1 MQINTVKINGFGN
14 LKEKDIQLQSG
25 INIIKGKN
33 ESGKSTLLKFI
44 PAMFYGLAKT
54 KNGKEI
60 SDLEKYRPWNI
71 DEFSGKIY
79 YTLDNKEK
87 IEVYRDFNKKTC
99 KIYNEKGEEITENY
113 EVDKSKQNQFFIEQ
127 TGISENILMR
137 TAISEQTETKLDKES
152 QNAVIQKISN
162 VLSTGNDNISYKKA
176 LTKLRDKQ
184 TEEVGTERTIG
195 RPINIVKSELKK
207 YREKQTEIKLNLEH
221 QKNYE
226 EEKLEASKQIK
237 EIKNNLEIL
246 NELKTLKEKEYLE
259 KEKININKNLL
270 YEHNEKIQE
279 LHEKEREINKSIV
292 IKKDNKYL
300 IIFLVI
306 LILSAIVSVV
316 LKNIIIFGAGAIISL
331 IFLYMQ
337 INLNV
342 KNRKIANNKNEKIL
356 NIKKEIEIIEKTV
369 EEKEAEIVKQE
380 ETLKK
385 AYQEECEKI
394 KAKNINN
401 VTNASF
407 IKNDLISNS
416 FEYNIDKLK
425 NEITNQENRIN
436 SLKLKISTM
445 EITYKGVL
453 EKLEELPKIEEKIEE
468 LEEQE
473 EELYSLNN
481 SIELAKQVLEQ
492 AYEKMKENITPEFVK
507 NLSEM
512 VKKVSNS
519 KYSNMKFNDTEG
531 LTVEL
536 ESGEYVKADKLSIGT
551 IDQMYLS
558 LRLASLKEVVKEKM
572 PIILDEPFA
581 YYDNERLE
589 KIFEFLNNN
598 YSNEQI
604 IIFTCSNREEK
615 ILDIKKIKYELV
627 ELY

>member
-14 LKEKDIQLQSG
+14 LKEKDIQLQGG

-87 IEVYRDFNKKTC
+87 IEVYRDFNKKIC

-113 EVDKSKQNQFFIEQ
+113 EIDKSKQNQFFIEQ

-207 YREKQTEIKLNLEH
+207 YREKETEIKLNLEH
-221 QKNYE
+221 QKNYK

-237 EIKNNLEIL
+237 EIENNLEIL
-246 NELKTLKEKEYLE
+246 NELKILKEKEYLE

-279 LHEKEREINKSIV
+279 LYEKENEINKNTV
-292 IKKDNKYL
+292 IKKDNKFVV
-300 IIFLVI
+300 IFLVI
-306 LILSAIVSVV
+306 LILSAIISVV
-316 LKNIIIFGAGAIISL
+316 LKNIIVFGVGAIISL
-331 IFLYMQ
+331 IFLYIQ

-401 VTNASF
+401 VTNDSF

-512 VKKVSNS
+512 VKEVSNS

-572 PIILDEPFA
+572 PIILDESFA

-604 IIFTCSNREEK
+604 IIFTCSDREEK
-615 ILDIKKIKYELV
+615 ILNNKKIKYELV

>member
-14 LKEKDIQLQSG
+14 LKEKDIQLQGG

-87 IEVYRDFNKKTC
+87 IEVYRDFNKKIC

-113 EVDKSKQNQFFIEQ
+113 EIDKSKQNQFFIEQ

-195 RPINIVKSELKK
+195 RPINIVKNELEK
-207 YREKQTEIKLNLEH
+207 YKEKQTEIKLNLEH

-226 EEKLEASKQIK
+226 EEKLEASEQIK
-237 EIKNNLEIL
+237 EIENNLEIL

-279 LHEKEREINKSIV
+279 LYEKENEINKNTV

-306 LILSAIVSVV
+306 LILSAIISVV
-316 LKNIIIFGAGAIISL
+316 LKNIIVFGVGAIISL
-331 IFLYMQ
+331 IFLYIQ

-342 KNRKIANNKNEKIL
+342 KNKKIANNKNEKIL

-380 ETLKK
+380 EILKK

-394 KAKNINN
+394 KAKNI
-401 VTNASF
+401 TNASF

-416 FEYNIDKLK
+416 FDYNIDKLK

-453 EKLEELPKIEEKIEE
+453 EKLEELPKIEEKIAE

-512 VKKVSNS
+512 VKEVSNS

-572 PIILDEPFA
+572 PIILDESFA

-604 IIFTCSNREEK
+604 IIFTCSDREEK
-615 ILDIKKIKYELV
+615 ILDNKKIKYELV

>member
-1 MQINTVKINGFGN
+1 MQINTIKINGFGN

-44 PAMFYGLAKT
+44 PAMFYGLAKI

-113 EVDKSKQNQFFIEQ
+113 EIDKSKQNQFFIEQ
-127 TGISENILMR
+127 TGISEDILMR

-207 YREKQTEIKLNLEH
+207 YREKEAEIKLNLEH

-226 EEKLEASKQIK
+226 EEKLEASRQIK

-259 KEKININKNLL
+259 REKININKNLL

-279 LHEKEREINKSIV
+279 LYEKENEINKNTV

-300 IIFLVI
+300 VIFLTI
-306 LILSAIVSVV
+306 LILSAIIGVV
-316 LKNIIIFGAGAIISL
+316 LKNIIIFGVGAIISL

-342 KNRKIANNKNEKIL
+342 KNKKIANNKNEKIL

-416 FEYNIDKLK
+416 FDYNIGKLK

-436 SLKLKISTM
+436 SLKLKISTI

-473 EELYSLNN
+473 EELYLLNN

-604 IIFTCSNREEK
+604 IIFTCSDREEK
-615 ILDIKKIKYELV
+615 ILDNKKIQYELV